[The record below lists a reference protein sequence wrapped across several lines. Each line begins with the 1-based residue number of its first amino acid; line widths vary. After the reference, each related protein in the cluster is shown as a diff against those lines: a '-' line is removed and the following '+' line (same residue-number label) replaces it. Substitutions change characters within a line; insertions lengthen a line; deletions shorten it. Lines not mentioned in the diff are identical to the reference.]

1 MAQESE
7 TLTFPGGQTARLA
20 RAADLD
26 GLPDALAALGL
37 ASSRPVMVLVGG
49 AAGLSLAGEAAAP
62 LRELFHALAEVAR
75 AAGATVVDGGTD
87 AGVMAFM
94 GQARA
99 EIGATFPLLGVA
111 AEGTVDL
118 TPPPLLP
125 GERTVDL
132 TPPSLLPEEGI
143 IDLTPPP
150 LLPEEGIIDLSPTP
164 LLPGEGIM
172 NLSPTPLL
180 PGEGIVDLTPP
191 PLLPEEGIIDLSPTP
206 LLPGER
212 TVDLPSSPL
221 LRGEGK
227 VNLPPSPLLIGEG
240 KGGRGGRG
248 EVLQPHHTHF
258 LLVPGD
264 HWGDESPWIA
274 RVATLL
280 AGEAPSVTL
289 LVNGGEISRQDV
301 AHSLAAGRPVLVV
314 AGTGRLADELAGS
327 QERSPLLQVVDLA
340 AGSDAV
346 AGRLRA
352 ALGVE

>member
-1 MAQESE
+1 MAQEPE

-49 AAGLSLAGEAAAP
+49 AAGLSLAGEAASP
-62 LRELFHALAEVAR
+62 LRELFHALAEVAG

-87 AGVMAFM
+87 AGVMAFI

-118 TPPPLLP
+118 
-125 GERTVDL
+125 
-132 TPPSLLPEEGI
+132 
-143 IDLTPPP
+143 
-150 LLPEEGIIDLSPTP
+150 SPTP

-172 NLSPTPLL
+172 NL
-180 PGEGIVDLTPP
+180 TPP
-191 PLLPEEGIIDLSPTP
+191 PLLPEEGTVDLPPLP
-206 LLPGER
+206 LLPGEGKVDLTPPLLLPGEG
-212 TVDLPSSPL
+212 TVDLTPPSL
-221 LRGEGK
+221 LSGEGT
-227 VNLPPSPLLIGEG
+227 VNLPPPPLLIGEG
-240 KGGRGGRG
+240 EGGRGGRG

-264 HWGDESPWIA
+264 RWGDESPWIA

-280 AGEAPSVTL
+280 AGEAPSVTV

-314 AGTGRLADELAGS
+314 SGTGRLADELAGTR
-327 QERSPLLQVVDLA
+327 ERSPLLQVVDLA
-340 AGSDAV
+340 AGAGAV
-346 AGRLRA
+346 AGCLRA

>member
-1 MAQESE
+1 
-7 TLTFPGGQTARLA
+7 
-20 RAADLD
+20 
-26 GLPDALAALGL
+26 
-37 ASSRPVMVLVGG
+37 
-49 AAGLSLAGEAAAP
+49 
-62 LRELFHALAEVAR
+62 
-75 AAGATVVDGGTD
+75 
-87 AGVMAFM
+87 
-94 GQARA
+94 
-99 EIGATFPLLGVA
+99 
-111 AEGTVDL
+111 
-118 TPPPLLP
+118 
-125 GERTVDL
+125 
-132 TPPSLLPEEGI
+132 
-143 IDLTPPP
+143 
-150 LLPEEGIIDLSPTP
+150 
-164 LLPGEGIM
+164 M

-180 PGEGIVDLTPP
+180 PGEGI
-191 PLLPEEGIIDLSPTP
+191 
-206 LLPGER
+206 
-212 TVDLPSSPL
+212 VDLPSSPL

-227 VNLPPSPLLIGEG
+227 VNLPPPPLLIGEG
-240 KGGRGGRG
+240 EGGRGGRG

>member
-118 TPPPLLP
+118 SPPPLLP
-125 GERTVDL
+125 GEGTVDL

-143 IDLTPPP
+143 VDLTPPP
-150 LLPEEGIIDLSPTP
+150 LLPGEGIIDLTPPP

-180 PGEGIVDLTPP
+180 PGEGIVDL
-191 PLLPEEGIIDLSPTP
+191 
-206 LLPGER
+206 
-212 TVDLPSSPL
+212 PSSPL

-227 VNLPPSPLLIGEG
+227 VNLPPPPLLIGEG
-240 KGGRGGRG
+240 EGGRGGRG